1 MNQCQ
6 QHQKKYPML
15 QSATDTE
22 MTREMIGILRESMEK
37 SHAAGDTR
45 RGAHAKS
52 HGLLKAQFVVHEG
65 IPSELKVGIFR
76 EPKSYAALIRLSN
89 SSASIKSDKQKDF
102 RGFAIKLLG
111 VQGDRVNKD
120 EKQSQDFVLMSSPT
134 MPLGTVKLFR
144 DAIYYAV
151 KRHPLVMLLKF
162 LLSGHGS
169 ALAALRA
176 GRKFDT
182 SLLDI
187 QYWSTTPY
195 AFGERA
201 VKYSVVPT
209 SEFKSQLPN
218 PLTDDYLTRNTSNH
232 LRNQTASFDF
242 FVQYFANEATTPIE
256 DAAVEWT
263 AANSPFIKLATIQ
276 IPIQSTNNPARHD
289 LVETMS
295 FSPAH
300 SLVDHSP
307 LGGLNLSRTE
317 IYKALSKFRHERNGK
332 IAMEPTSE
340 LFNSLA

>member
-1 MNQCQ
+1 
-6 QHQKKYPML
+6 ML
-15 QSATDTE
+15 KTSTDAA
-22 MTREMIGILRESMEK
+22 MTREMISILRESMMK
-37 SHAAGDTR
+37 NRAAGETR

-52 HGLLKAQFVVHEG
+52 HGLLKAQFVVHDG

-111 VQGDRVNKD
+111 VQGDRDNLD

-144 DAIYYAV
+144 DAIYYAI
-151 KRHPLVMLLKF
+151 KWHPLVMLLKF
-162 LLSGHGS
+162 LLSGHGA

-209 SEFKSQLPN
+209 SAFKSQLPN
-218 PLTDDYLTRNTSNH
+218 PLTDDYLASNTSNH
-232 LRNQTASFDF
+232 LQNQTASFDF
-242 FVQYFANEATTPIE
+242 FVQFFDTEATTPIE

-263 AANSPFIKLATIQ
+263 AANNSPFIKVATIQ
-276 IPIQSTNNPARHD
+276 IPIQSTNNAVRND

-295 FSPAH
+295 YSPAH
-300 SLVDHSP
+300 SLAVHRP
-307 LGGLNLSRTE
+307 LGGLNIARTE
-317 IYKALSKFRHERNGK
+317 IYKALSQFRHERNGK
-332 IAMEPTSE
+332 VACEPTQES
-340 LFNSLA
+340 FNSIE